1 MERNLTLLVLL
12 LFGVLRSSA
21 QCCCSDILVHV
32 SLEDLPFVHSERE
45 FEVQSL
51 DEHHGSHLSDRDS
64 TDHRLMVRLDAG
76 CGLAERRFT
85 VTRKPTGE
93 RMELH
98 VLFLGFDGLHPSLRV
113 PFTPGVYEVDLEHLI
128 GCAGVGDYQDLAPN
142 DTLYQFAIQIHP
154 IYLLF
159 FRITSPRRS
168 SRSYGYATT
177 SSDRPAKK

>member
-12 LFGVLRSSA
+12 LFGVLRASA

-51 DEHHGSHLSDRDS
+51 DEHHGSHLPDRDS

-76 CGLAERRFT
+76 CGLAERRFV

-93 RMELH
+93 RMEMH
-98 VLFLGFDGLHPSLRV
+98 VLFLGYDGLHPSLRV

-128 GCAGVGDYQDLAPN
+128 GCAGVGGYQDLAPN

-154 IYLLF
+154 IYLL
-159 FRITSPRRS
+159 PERS
-168 SRSYGYATT
+168 GR
-177 SSDRPAKK
+177 